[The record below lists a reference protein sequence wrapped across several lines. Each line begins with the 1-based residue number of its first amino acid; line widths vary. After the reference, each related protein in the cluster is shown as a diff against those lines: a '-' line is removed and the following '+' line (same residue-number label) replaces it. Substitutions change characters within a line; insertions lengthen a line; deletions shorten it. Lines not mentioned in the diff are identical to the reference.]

1 MSVSDFYSSHF
12 ILVLDESLETR
23 KKPRTCNQQTL
34 GISST
39 GKVIVEKPV
48 VKQPNKKPAKKQPN
62 NKGAAGGQPDN
73 EGAAGG
79 QPNNE
84 GAAGEQPDNEGAA
97 GGQPNN
103 EGAAGGQPNNEE
115 AAGGQP
121 NNKRPAE
128 EQSNNEGAAGGQPD
142 NGLIVGR
149 KELLQGE
156 WIKHGR
162 YDKQGFAIPLN
173 SKKKTNKTRR
183 KNRDQP
189 HRF

>member
-84 GAAGEQPDNEGAA
+84 GAAG
-97 GGQPNN
+97 
-103 EGAAGGQPNNEE
+103 
-115 AAGGQP
+115 GQP

-173 SKKKTNKTRR
+173 SKKRQIKQEEKIETSLTGSR
-183 KNRDQP
+183 
-189 HRF
+189 